1 MVRPILRPLFNQARR
16 GFNTPQGRM
25 FTLGTL
31 PVGVDLFTDNLIQ
44 QQNLVDQ
51 GNEAVA
57 NVDLPLPLGDENENI
72 STDIDVT
79 SKDPE
84 PEPVN
89 EIPNFPGGV
98 KVVTEEDQQD
108 QETVDTVAATTNTG
122 ISNNELGEAKNST
135 ESSEFADYLDNDSVK
150 RINSYKNII
159 KIF

>member
-72 STDIDVT
+72 STEIDVT

-84 PEPVN
+84 PEPEVGAN
-89 EIPNFPGGV
+89 LPGG
-98 KVVTEEDQQD
+98 TEITKQDQQS
-108 QETVDTVAATTNTG
+108 G
-122 ISNNELGEAKNST
+122 CRYYRISCVSR
-135 ESSEFADYLDNDSVK
+135 SSRS
-150 RINSYKNII
+150 
-159 KIF
+159 